1 LDILKQN
8 LKLKLILIFSLTVV
22 SLYFIFS
29 KPVKLGLDLQGGM
42 SITLQV
48 DIDHVIKRQYEI
60 LASDIEKKL
69 SKNKIEVL
77 SVKVSKEKGITI
89 VLLDPTQTNNAI
101 NILRKEFPQLEIIAN
116 NSGITA
122 KFKEWELK
130 RIKSQTI
137 KQAIETL
144 RNRIDEFGTLNP
156 NIARKGEDRIL
167 VELPGVVDPER
178 AKSIIGR
185 TAQLEI
191 KEVIDTA
198 YSKEEL
204 LKKYPDGL
212 PEGTEILE
220 GVEKEVDGQKIKEW
234 FLVKKT
240 PIISG
245 EMLKD
250 ARVGMDNRNKP
261 AVNFELTS
269 EGAEKFGEAT
279 AKMIGKRLAIVLDN
293 KVMSAPV
300 VRSRISSAGQITGDF
315 TTQEATD
322 LAIVLRAGALPAP
335 VYILEERVIG
345 PTLGKESIEKTVKA
359 GIFALALV
367 GLFMIYRYAIS
378 GFISVMALLLNGLFL
393 WAAMVILDV
402 TLTLPGIAGI
412 ILNIGMAVDAN
423 VIIFER
429 IKEELRKGITLRVA
443 VEEGFK
449 RAWDAI
455 FDAQITTLIAAFVL
469 FQFGTGPLK
478 GFAATLSIG
487 TVISIFTALF
497 VTKVFIDLIL
507 GGKKQLKYAF

>member
-1 LDILKQN
+1 MKFKDDIKF
-8 LKLKLILIFSLTVV
+8 KLAFIFLLTVAG
-22 SLYFIFS
+22 LYFIFS

-42 SITLQV
+42 SITLEV
-48 DIDHVIKRQYEI
+48 DVNKVIERQYQNLI
-60 LASDIEKKL
+60 KDIERKL
-69 SKNKIEVL
+69 EENNIKVL
-77 SVKVSKEKGITI
+77 SASLKGLDGIYIT
-89 VLLDPTQTNNAI
+89 LLDPTKNEQAV
-101 NILRKEFPQLEIIAN
+101 NILRDEFPNIEVNIEGSNLFV
-116 NSGITA
+116 
-122 KFKEWELK
+122 KFKEWEIK
-130 RIKSQTI
+130 RIKDQTVQ
-137 KQAIETL
+137 QAIETL

-156 NIARKGEDRIL
+156 NIARKGENRIL
-167 VELPGVVDPER
+167 VELPGVIDPER
-178 AKSIIGR
+178 AKAIIGR

-191 KEVIDTA
+191 KEVIDSA

-204 LKKYPDGL
+204 LKRYPNGL
-212 PEGTEILE
+212 PKGTEILE
-220 GVEKEVDGQKIKEW
+220 GIPEKINGKEVKEW
-234 FLVKKT
+234 FLVKKE
-240 PIISG
+240 PIITG
-245 EMLKD
+245 DMLKD
-250 ARVGMDNRNKP
+250 ARATVDNRGKP

-300 VRSRISSAGQITGDF
+300 VRSRISAAGQITGNF
-315 TTQEATD
+315 TPEEAAD

-335 VYILEERVIG
+335 VYILEETVIG

-359 GIFALALV
+359 GIASLILV
-367 GLFMIYRYAIS
+367 GLFMIWRYAIS
-378 GFISVMALLLNGLFL
+378 GFIAVIALLFNGLFL
-393 WAAMVILDV
+393 WAAMVALDV

-487 TVISIFTALF
+487 TVVSIFTALYL
-497 VTKVFIDLIL
+497 TKVFIDLIL

>member
-1 LDILKQN
+1 MKFKENIKF
-8 LKLKLILIFSLTVV
+8 KLSLIFILTVV
-22 SLYFIFS
+22 ALYFIFS

-48 DIDHVIKRQYEI
+48 DVNKVIELKYQN
-60 LASDIEKKL
+60 LAKDIENIL
-69 SKNKIEVL
+69 TKNGIKVL
-77 SVKVSKEKGITI
+77 EAKTEGTKGVIIT
-89 VLLDPTQTNNAI
+89 LLDPTKLEKAL
-101 NILRKEFPQLEIIAN
+101 NILREENPVIDVNTQNGALFV
-116 NSGITA
+116 
-122 KFKEWELK
+122 KFKEWE
-130 RIKSQTI
+130 IKKIKDQTV

-178 AKSIIGR
+178 AKAIIGR

-191 KEVIDTA
+191 KEVVDTA
-198 YSKEEL
+198 FSKEEL
-204 LKKYPDGL
+204 LKKYPTGI

-220 GVEKEVDGQKIKEW
+220 GVEQKIKGKKIKEW
-234 FLVKKT
+234 YLVKKE
-240 PIISG
+240 PIITG
-245 EMLKD
+245 DMLKD
-250 ARVGMDNRNKP
+250 ARATIDNRGKP

-269 EGAEKFGEAT
+269 EGADKFGEAT

-300 VRSRISSAGQITGDF
+300 VRSRISASGQITGDF
-315 TTQEATD
+315 TPEEAAD

-335 VYILEERVIG
+335 VYILEESVIG

-359 GIFALALV
+359 GIAALILV
-367 GLFMIYRYAIS
+367 GIFMIWRYAIS
-378 GFISVMALLLNGLFL
+378 GFISIIALFFNGLFL
-393 WAAMVILDV
+393 WAAMIALDV

-429 IKEELRKGITLRVA
+429 IKEELRKGMTLRVA
-443 VEEGFK
+443 IEEGFK

-455 FDAQITTLIAAFVL
+455 FDAQVTTLIAAFVL

-487 TVISIFTALF
+487 TIISIFTALYL
-497 VTKVFIDLIL
+497 TKVFIDLIL

>member
-1 LDILKQN
+1 MKFKENIKF
-8 LKLKLILIFSLTVV
+8 KLGLIFVITVAA
-22 SLYFIFS
+22 LYFIFE

-48 DIDHVIKRQYEI
+48 DVNKVIERQYQN
-60 LASDIEKKL
+60 LAEDIERIL
-69 SKNKIEVL
+69 SKNKIKILEA
-77 SVKVSKEKGITI
+77 KAEGIKDVVIT
-89 VLLDPTQTNNAI
+89 LLDPTKAEKAL
-101 NILRKEFPQLEIIAN
+101 NILRDELPNIDVSIENGALIV
-116 NSGITA
+116 
-122 KFKEWELK
+122 KFKQWELK
-130 RIKSQTI
+130 RIKNQTV

-156 NIARKGEDRIL
+156 NIARKGEDRVL
-167 VELPGVVDPER
+167 VELPGVINPER
-178 AKSIIGR
+178 AKAVIGK

-191 KEVIDTA
+191 KEVVDNA
-198 YSKEEL
+198 YSKKAL
-204 LKKYPDGL
+204 LKKYPSGI

-220 GVEKEVDGQKIKEW
+220 GVPEEINGKKIKEW
-234 FLVKKT
+234 YLVKKQ
-240 PIISG
+240 PIITG
-245 EMLKD
+245 DMLKD
-250 ARVGMDNRNKP
+250 ARASIDNRGKP

-269 EGAEKFGEAT
+269 KGADIFGEAT

-300 VRSRISSAGQITGDF
+300 VRSRISASGQITGNF
-315 TTQEATD
+315 TPEEAAD

-335 VYILEERVIG
+335 VYILEETVIG
-345 PTLGKESIEKTVKA
+345 PTLGKESIEKTIKA
-359 GIFALALV
+359 GISALILV
-367 GLFMIYRYAIS
+367 GLFMIWRYAIS
-378 GFISVMALLLNGLFL
+378 GFISIIALLFNGLFL
-393 WAAMVILDV
+393 WAAVVALDI

-487 TVISIFTALF
+487 TIVSIFTALYL
-497 VTKVFIDLIL
+497 TKVFIDLIL
-507 GGKKQLKYAF
+507 GGKRQLKYAF